1 MRKAGL
7 ILIIIG
13 VVITLLA
20 GATFITKKKVVDIGK
35 LEITKEQEHQLPWT
49 PVAGIIVIVAGIA
62 ILIINNGKNN
72 T

>member
-7 ILIIIG
+7 ILIIAG

-20 GATFITKKKVVDIGK
+20 GATFVTQKKILDIGK

-49 PVAGIIVIVAGIA
+49 PVAGIIVVVAGIA
-62 ILIINNGKNN
+62 LVFAGKGRQ
-72 T
+72 

>member
-7 ILIIIG
+7 ILIIAG

-20 GATFITKKKVVDIGK
+20 GATFVTQKKVLDIGK

-49 PVAGIIVIVAGIA
+49 PVAGIMVMLAGIV
-62 ILIINNGKNN
+62 LIFAGKNRQ
-72 T
+72 